1 MLPAGAFVGRDWV
14 GAGAGAARPGAGG
27 GAALPL
33 NILPRIS
40 APTATA
46 IGVARL
52 PPGTAFFIASSNAP
66 IAVSSEGNKA
76 KSRTRPRRH

>member
-1 MLPAGAFVGRDWV
+1 MTLPAGGLAGSDGVGGGATRP
-14 GAGAGAARPGAGG
+14 GAGAGAE
-27 GAALPL
+27 LPP

-66 IAVSSEGNKA
+66 IVVSSEWNEA
-76 KSRTRPRRH
+76 KSKTRPYRH